1 MKAFRE
7 FAALVRLNLLMN
19 RTEIWFIGMIQVAL
33 TVSFVLGFGYF
44 MRPISELQAL
54 YLTTGIA
61 TNTVVMVALVSLPNI
76 LSWGKAQGRLEYF
89 LALPI
94 GREVYLAALVAYVA
108 LTSFPGVAFAVWFG
122 AWHYDLA
129 LVYDPIVIVV
139 VVLGVLSLAGV
150 GIAIGTL
157 SPEPQLTNALTNLT
171 VFYVLLFAPVL
182 LPKEQLPALLRHFS
196 VAMPPTYAADAMRG
210 ALTGLPG
217 THLARSL
224 WVMGGFSAVSIA
236 LSAAAIRRRG

>member
-1 MKAFRE
+1 MRPFRQ
-7 FAALVRLNLLMN
+7 FVDLVRMNLLMN
-19 RTEIWFIGMIQVAL
+19 RNEIWFIGMIQVVL

-61 TNTVVMVALVSLPNI
+61 TNTVVMVALVSLPNV
-76 LSWGKAQGRLEYF
+76 LSWGKADGRLDYF
-89 LALPI
+89 LTLPVS
-94 GREVYLAALVAYVA
+94 REIYLAAQVAYVA
-108 LTSFPGVAFAVWFG
+108 LTALPGVVFAVWFG
-122 AWHYDLA
+122 AWHYDLP

-139 VVLGVLSLAGV
+139 VVLGILSLAGV

-157 SPEPQLTNALTNLT
+157 SPQPQLTNALTNLT

-196 VAMPPTYAADAMRG
+196 VAMPPTYVADAMRG
-210 ALTGLPG
+210 ALTNLPG

-224 WVMGGFSAVSIA
+224 WVMGGFTAGSIA